1 MLQRYSTDSACAQ
14 LQHVKIGEKHAVC
27 EIFMNLWS
35 RELMYHHYSYIFNL
49 EHSPVI
55 KRYICLR
62 GKGRKKC
69 IRLRGRRRRRRCIH
83 LRWQGKRRYSCLR
96 GKGKRK
102 CNRSRGKER
111 RKCICSRGQ
120 ARSKLVGCYSF
131 GQNWCR
137 RGFPPIQATFTLS

>member
-55 KRYICLR
+55 KRYLPER
-62 GKGRKKC
+62 EREEEVYPLEGKMEEEEVYP
-69 IRLRGRRRRRRCIH
+69 L
-83 LRWQGKRRYSCLR
+83 
-96 GKGKRK
+96 
-102 CNRSRGKER
+102 EV
-111 RKCICSRGQ
+111 
-120 ARSKLVGCYSF
+120 AREEEV
-131 GQNWCR
+131 
-137 RGFPPIQATFTLS
+137 